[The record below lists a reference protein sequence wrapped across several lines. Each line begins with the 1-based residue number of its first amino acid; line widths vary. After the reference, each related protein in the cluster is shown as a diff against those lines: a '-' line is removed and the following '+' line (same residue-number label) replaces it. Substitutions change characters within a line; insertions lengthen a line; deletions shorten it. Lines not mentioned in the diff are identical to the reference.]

1 MEENINFKCTSD
13 NLEDI
18 SQDIIDQNG
27 LSFPEVHTNK
37 DDMITLAKALKKD
50 KKDKICRVPFCG
62 TVEAEALGADIKLG
76 DNKTGPRVND
86 YLFNSVEEFSN
97 IKVLDLTKGRIR
109 EVLTAVEILDKK
121 DEVVALNVEGPF
133 TIISSLIDPLN
144 FYKGIRKNRELV
156 DKFMEV
162 IEDNIVKYILAGI
175 KSGAQIISYAD
186 PVGSMDIVGPKVYEE
201 MSGKVTYNVLKRIED
216 KLEGVIVHLCG
227 KISTAFDELG
237 FIKSTLLEVGKEITY
252 GEAIVE
258 LLSSN
263 KNIKF
268 IGHKCIKQTP
278 FKMKR
283 DFMWGL
289 DLI

>member
-1 MEENINFKCTSD
+1 MKAALNFKCTRDS
-13 NLEDI
+13 LEEI
-18 SQDIIDQNG
+18 PQNIIRDKG
-27 LSFPEVHTNK
+27 LSFPKVHTNK
-37 DDMITLAKALKKD
+37 IDIFTLAKALKED
-50 KKDKICRVPFCG
+50 KNDKICRVPFCV

-76 DNKTGPRVND
+76 DNKSGPRVND
-86 YLFNSVEEFSN
+86 YLFNSVEELSN

-109 EVLTAVEILDKK
+109 EVLTAVEMLDKK

-186 PVGSMDIVGPKVYEE
+186 PVGSIDIVGPKIYKEL
-201 MSGKVTYNVLKRIED
+201 SGKVTYNVLKRIED

-227 KISTAFDELG
+227 KTSIAFDELG
-237 FIKSTLLEVGKEITY
+237 FINSTFIKVKGNTY
-252 GEAIVE
+252 GQAIVE
-258 LLSSN
+258 LLEYETV
-263 KNIKF
+263 KF
-268 IGHKCIKQTP
+268 IGHRCIKETP
-278 FKMKR
+278 FKINSVSI
-283 DFMWGL
+283 WIL